1 MNSRWMNRFTLVL
14 FCLAL
19 VVGMLTIFI
28 DREPLRAV
36 PLIVLA
42 IVAIV
47 MVTCQM
53 RQERDREA
61 KSEHGDV

>member
-1 MNSRWMNRFTLVL
+1 MSPRWVNRFTLVL
-14 FCLAL
+14 FCLA
-19 VVGMLTIFI
+19 
-28 DREPLRAV
+28 
-36 PLIVLA
+36 

-47 MVTCQM
+47 MVTRQM